1 MANLQADLS
10 LGVDVRVETGATAV
24 SGDAGDRGGLGRV
37 FLRHVSGLSR
47 IVWLAAGA
55 CIPLPKRTANC
66 GIWEKCQKIRS
77 SRAAWKA
84 GRTHLEE
91 TKFIGSIWR
100 ANDQGANGSNVAV
113 PAGDGESFVRAT
125 SVSNRRERDE
135 AGKRTEIRA
144 LLDIAQLLRFCQRGS

>member
-24 SGDAGDRGGLGRV
+24 GGDAGDRGGLGRV

-66 GIWEKCQKIRS
+66 GI
-77 SRAAWKA
+77 
-84 GRTHLEE
+84 
-91 TKFIGSIWR
+91 
-100 ANDQGANGSNVAV
+100 
-113 PAGDGESFVRAT
+113 
-125 SVSNRRERDE
+125 
-135 AGKRTEIRA
+135 
-144 LLDIAQLLRFCQRGS
+144 